1 MEQLWN
7 MREKSQDD
15 FQILGLSNMIEL
27 PFTETR
33 EAVKTVGWKSQVHF
47 GGYAWVTQSVKCL
60 TINLSSGHVL
70 TFGL

>member
-15 FQILGLSNMIEL
+15 FQIFGLRNMIEL

-33 EAVKTVGWKSQVHF
+33 EAARRVGWKSRVHF
-47 GGYAWVTQSVKCL
+47 AGDAWVTQSVKCL
-60 TINLSSGHVL
+60 ALNFSSGHDL
-70 TFGL
+70 TVGL